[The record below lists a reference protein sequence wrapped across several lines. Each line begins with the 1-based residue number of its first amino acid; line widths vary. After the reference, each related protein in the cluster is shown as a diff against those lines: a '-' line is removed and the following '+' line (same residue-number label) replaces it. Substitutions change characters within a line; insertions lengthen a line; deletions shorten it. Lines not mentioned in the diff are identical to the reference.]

1 MAVLSRA
8 FVAFEAFF
16 VALVIVDFVVV
27 IMTVVFAVVVFVIS
41 IERMKLN
48 VEPKNKP
55 QNRVFSSEIFDFQI
69 AN

>member
-8 FVAFEAFF
+8 LVAFEAFF

-55 QNRVFSSEIFDFQI
+55 
-69 AN
+69 